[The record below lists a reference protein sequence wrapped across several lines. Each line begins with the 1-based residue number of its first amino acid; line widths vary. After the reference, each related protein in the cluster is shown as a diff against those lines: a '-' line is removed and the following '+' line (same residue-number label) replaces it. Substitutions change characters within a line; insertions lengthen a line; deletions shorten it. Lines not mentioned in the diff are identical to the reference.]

1 MSGLRPRQGELV
13 LSRSGGQILGYGCQ
27 CSFQQSAGFGK
38 WMESGQKRDGC
49 GRTELKLW
57 LDFEPGSQFACPQC
71 GEFCPVHDTLEKKWR
86 HLDFWQ
92 HRTELN
98 ARVPR
103 TSCQENGVLQAAV
116 PWARA
121 GSGFTLMMEAMILL
135 LGQQMSVSAT
145 ARHFGE
151 SDKRLWRVLEHYVME
166 AHRAKDWSQ
175 VRGILMTHAREG
187 HHCDPAPSPTP

>member
-1 MSGLRPRQGELV
+1 MDANVLFSKAPSLGRGWKVVKSEMDVSGR
-13 LSRSGGQILGYGCQ
+13 
-27 CSFQQSAGFGK
+27 
-38 WMESGQKRDGC
+38 
-49 GRTELKLW
+49 ELKLW

-71 GEFCPVHDTLEKKWR
+71 GEFCPVHDTVEKKWR

-103 TSCQENGVLQAAV
+103 TSCQEHGVLQAAV

-135 LGQQMSVSAT
+135 LGQQMSVSVIKL
-145 ARHFGE
+145 R
-151 SDKRLWRVLEHYVME
+151 S
-166 AHRAKDWSQ
+166 
-175 VRGILMTHAREG
+175 
-187 HHCDPAPSPTP
+187 